1 MDLRRARVLLTE
13 DNKASASIISQVL
26 VGCGIRLKSQCCS
39 ADETKKILKTE
50 TFDLIILDGE
60 MPGEDG
66 FELTRYI
73 RSDVKALNS
82 TAPIVIFSGYASKDK
97 VHRAR
102 DVGANLVITKPI
114 VPRVFLERIE
124 WVARNARDFIECHSY
139 IGPDRRHHN
148 QQLPEGLTE
157 RRGDALKI
165 LAAPERSLSQNDI
178 DSLFD

>member
-39 ADETKKILKTE
+39 ADEARGILKIE
-50 TFDLIILDGE
+50 TFDLILLDGE

-73 RSDVKALNS
+73 RSDIKALNC
-82 TAPIVIFSGYASKDK
+82 TAPIVIFSGYTSKDK
-97 VHRAR
+97 VQKAR
-102 DVGANLVITKPI
+102 DVGANIVITKPI

-124 WVARNARDFIECHSY
+124 WVARNARKFVECPSY
-139 IGPDRRHHN
+139 MGPDRRHHN
-148 QQLPEGLTE
+148 HPIPEGLTE

-165 LAAPERSLSQNDI
+165 LSAPERSLSQNDI